1 MKRLRSTI
9 AAISLIWTASAL
21 LPGVTAGQ
29 DVARRNR
36 WKLGVAAVG
45 LFPGGETYS
54 DVAFG
59 IGAAISGSYHIAP
72 HWEVRGE
79 ADVSAHACAESADAI
94 PFAPSTDIG
103 CSYAS
108 IAVGPAF
115 RLAPAAAFLSP
126 FLGARV
132 DVLKDLSTDGFGL
145 GAGVTS
151 GLTLEVSDRIG
162 IESVVSGVLA
172 RFRRTY
178 RYWEAGVGWRERG
191 TWQWG
196 RLLSFS
202 LGAQVAIR

>member
-1 MKRLRSTI
+1 MKPMHSTMF
-9 AAISLIWTASAL
+9 AISLIWIASAF
-21 LPGVTAGQ
+21 LPGDTAGQ
-29 DVARRNR
+29 DVAHRNR

-54 DVAFG
+54 KLGFG
-59 IGAAISGSYHIAP
+59 IGTIISGSYHVSSG
-72 HWEVRGE
+72 WELRGD
-79 ADVSAHACAESADAI
+79 AGVSAHACAESADAI

-103 CSYAS
+103 CSHAS
-108 IAVGPAF
+108 VAVGPAF

-126 FLGARV
+126 FLGAQV
-132 DVLKDLSTDGFGL
+132 EVLKDLSTDGFGL

-162 IESVVSGVLA
+162 IKSVVSGELA
-172 RFRRTY
+172 RFRRTQ
-178 RYWEAGVGWRERG
+178 RYWEAGVGWQKRG

-196 RLLSFS
+196 RLLSIS